1 MILGLDISTS
11 VVGLSII
18 NEDKEL
24 IVIERKTLQI
34 RFLNEQLEHAG
45 ERIKELEDINQ
56 SHRKLNGMLR
66 VEIHELKVSQSEH
79 EKDKIL
85 LQGYKNVISD
95 LSARLRKYES

>member
-1 MILGLDISTS
+1 MEEKGDHDLEKI
-11 VVGLSII
+11 
-18 NEDKEL
+18 
-24 IVIERKTLQI
+24 IERKTLQI

-79 EKDKIL
+79 EKDKNL
-85 LQGYKNVISD
+85 LKGYKSVIHD
-95 LSARLRKYES
+95 LSARLRKHEG